1 MLSKIGPLVSLKVK
15 RVPPMTVWNV
25 LRGVIRWNSL
35 SLVGGTGFGGMK
47 GALEGWGGASSFL
60 GFFDLLILS
69 ALAELGGLS
78 TF

>member
-35 SLVGGTGFGGMK
+35 SLVGGTGFGGC
-47 GALEGWGGASSFL
+47 GSSGGV
-60 GFFDLLILS
+60 G
-69 ALAELGGLS
+69 
-78 TF
+78 T